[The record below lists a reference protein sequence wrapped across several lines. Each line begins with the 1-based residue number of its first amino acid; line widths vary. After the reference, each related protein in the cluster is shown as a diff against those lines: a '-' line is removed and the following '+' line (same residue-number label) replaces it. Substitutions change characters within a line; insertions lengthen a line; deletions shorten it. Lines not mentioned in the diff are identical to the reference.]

1 MGCNFSRM
9 ETVITLA
16 WGADQ
21 EKDKSLIFLRG
32 GYVIVFFFFGFH
44 TSLT

>member
-1 MGCNFSRM
+1 M

-32 GYVIVFFFFGFH
+32 GYVIVFFGFH